1 MKSHRRVTLQDIA
14 DTLGITKMTVSRYLR
29 DPEKVAGKTRIR
41 IEQAIEELGYI
52 QNRVP
57 AMLSKSSSKA
67 IGIVVPSLSN
77 QVFAELVQG
86 VEAITRQQGFSTLIA
101 HTGYDPLMEEE
112 KVAVLLSYQVD
123 ALILTQTDHTERTRK
138 MLVAAGLPV
147 AETMELPVEPID
159 IAVGLD
165 HVAAASAATR
175 RMIDAGRKA
184 IVYLAARL
192 DTRTLLRQKGYEM
205 AMRNAGLKPVTVS
218 TPAHSSFT
226 TGSSL
231 MQQALQRHPELDGVF
246 CTNDDLAVGV
256 MLHCFSHGK
265 TVPEDVAVVGYNGLD
280 VGQAMRPKLTSVVTP
295 RYRIGEISAELLMR
309 RIRGE
314 ILMEPGVNVG
324 FSFTDGTTDR
334 ESN

>member
-1 MKSHRRVTLQDIA
+1 MTSQRRVTLQDIA
-14 DTLGITKMTVSRYLR
+14 DQLGITKMTVSRYLR
-29 DPEKVAGKTRIR
+29 DPQKVAEKTRVR
-41 IEQAIEELGYI
+41 IAQAIESTGYI

-86 VEAITRQQGFSTLIA
+86 IETITRQQGFSTLIA
-101 HTGYDPLMEEE
+101 HTGYDPLTEEE
-112 KVAVLLSYQVD
+112 QVAVLLSYQVD
-123 ALILTQTDHTERTRK
+123 ALILTQTDHTLRTRK

-165 HVAAASAATR
+165 HVAAAKAATR
-175 RMIDAGRKA
+175 RMLEAGRKS

-192 DTRTLLRQKGYEM
+192 DTRTLLRQQGYEQ
-205 AMRNAGLKPVTVS
+205 AMRHAGLKPLTVS
-218 TPAHSSFT
+218 TSAHSSFT

-231 MQQALQRHPELDGVF
+231 IQQAFQQSPGLDGVF

-256 MLHCFSHGK
+256 MLYCASNGK

-295 RYRIGEISAELLMR
+295 RYRIGEISADLLIR
-309 RIRGE
+309 RIQGE
-314 ILMEPGVNVG
+314 TPATSYVDVG
-324 FSFTDGTTDR
+324 FSFTDGATDR
-334 ESN
+334 NHV